1 MTKDEH
7 AGHTDMKMSN
17 PTEYTK
23 SLSDSPRHQEWVEI
37 DNNGKKIH
45 TWVVY
50 PQKSE
55 KTKVV
60 VLIHEN
66 KGLTDWVRNLAD
78 QVAAEGNIAVAPDLL
93 SGFSEKE
100 QKTSDFASEDAARTA
115 IGQLKKESVASDI
128 QAVAAYS
135 KKIESSNGKVV
146 SAGFCWGGSQSFAL
160 ATKSSDLSAAL
171 VFYGSAPE
179 NKSDFANISV
189 PVYGFYG
196 GNDERINATLPN
208 TTQYMSELGKS
219 FTPITYPGA
228 GHAFMRLGE
237 DPAGEAANKSARDA
251 AWLKMKEILEKL

>member
-1 MTKDEH
+1 M
-7 AGHTDMKMSN
+7 HTDPKPITGTGYTAALSN
-17 PTEYTK
+17 
-23 SLSDSPRHQEWVEI
+23 SPRHQEWVEI

-55 KTKVV
+55 KAKVV

-115 IGQLKKESVASDI
+115 IGQLKKEVVASDLA
-128 QAVAAYS
+128 AVTAYA

-160 ATKSSDLSAAL
+160 ATTSKDLSVAL

-179 NKSDFANISV
+179 NKNEYTNISV

-196 GNDERINATLPN
+196 ENDERINSTLPK
-208 TTQYMSELGKS
+208 TTQYMSEFKKPFES
-219 FTPITYPGA
+219 VIYPGA

-237 DPAGEAANKSARDA
+237 DKTGEVANQTARDA
-251 AWLKMKEILEKL
+251 AWLRMKEILQKL